1 MAKIKKN
8 PKGKGNYGYIARQ
21 KKKRLGIAV
30 FMLAIPL
37 VIYFTGRIYFGSTK
51 NVFSIIAA
59 LGAIPAAKF
68 IVDFIMIM
76 MQKSAPE
83 EIYTLTEK
91 YAGDL
96 PRGYEL
102 VVSAYEGTLPLDAV
116 VICGNN
122 VMAYS
127 TYGSRDRFEF
137 TEKHIARILTG
148 NGYGN
153 VNVRIF
159 SEKKAYTDRIA
170 QLALSPE
177 IHRAGLK
184 EFPDDRYPHMNRE
197 TCILHIIMAISL

>member
-1 MAKIKKN
+1 MVKIKKT
-8 PKGKGNYGYIARQ
+8 PKGKGKFGYIAAQ
-21 KKKRLGIAV
+21 KKKRLGIAAL
-30 FMLAIPL
+30 MLSIPL
-37 VIYFTGRIYFGSTK
+37 IIYFTGRIYFGTAS
-51 NVFSIIAA
+51 NVFSILAA

-83 EIYTLTEK
+83 EIYSLTEEH
-91 YAGDL
+91 AGQL
-96 PRGYEL
+96 PRAYEL

-116 VICGNN
+116 VVCGNN
-122 VMAYS
+122 VMAFS
-127 TYGSRDRFEF
+127 TYGSRDKFEF

-153 VNVRIF
+153 ANVRIF
-159 SEKKAYTDRIA
+159 SEKKAYADRIT
-170 QLALSPE
+170 QLAANPE

-184 EFPDDRYPHMNRE
+184 EYPDERYPSLNRE